1 MKNIVKEILTN
12 YLDVKQQEF
21 SDNDLANKLRDEYPA
36 EIKDLIKD
44 KYSDILVVGS
54 PGKGKWTDV
63 PWIAFFDSR
72 VTETAQGGF
81 YPVYLFCE
89 DMSGVYLSLNQGI
102 TRLKNERKTKYAR
115 QFLLDKALEFQQQI
129 ELSNGFNVDPINLKL
144 TNGSSSNG
152 SFYQNGNVVS
162 KFYSMSDLPSEQVFE
177 QDLNYLLEQ
186 YVKLVDNYASEYA
199 SYQEYTLAYINE
211 DVQEEEE
218 EELLKIDQSAG
229 LTSTEKERLIKSR
242 LGQGIF
248 RSELIKLSSRC
259 AISKCNDTNLLI
271 ASHIKPW
278 KDSDNIERLDPY
290 NGLLL
295 LPTYDKLFD
304 LGYISFN
311 EKGEI
316 LISEWI
322 SDNVDALGIDSFIKI
337 DLDEKSKVYMKYH
350 EKDIFKKKPTK

>member
-1 MKNIVKEILTN
+1 
-12 YLDVKQQEF
+12 
-21 SDNDLANKLRDEYPA
+21 
-36 EIKDLIKD
+36 
-44 KYSDILVVGS
+44 
-54 PGKGKWTDV
+54 
-63 PWIAFFDSR
+63 
-72 VTETAQGGF
+72 
-81 YPVYLFCE
+81 
-89 DMSGVYLSLNQGI
+89 MSEWWCTFIGI
-102 TRLKNERKTKYAR
+102 YTR
-115 QFLLDKALEFQQQI
+115 QFLLDKALEFQQKI

-144 TNGSSSNG
+144 TNESSSNG
-152 SFYQNGNVVS
+152 SFYQNGNIIS
-162 KFYSMSDLPSEQVFE
+162 KYYPLGDLPSEKVFVD
-177 QDLNYLLEQ
+177 DLNYVLEQ
-186 YVKLVDNYASEYA
+186 YVNLVDNYASEYA
-199 SYQEYTLAYINE
+199 SLQEYTLSYVNE
-211 DVQEEEE
+211 DIQEKEEN
-218 EELLKIDQSAG
+218 ELLKIDQNAK

-278 KDSDNIERLDPY
+278 KDSDNIERLDHY

-322 SDNVDALGIDSFIKI
+322 IDNITTLGLDSSIKI
-337 DLDEKSKVYMKYH
+337 DLNEKSKAYMKYH
-350 EKDIFKKKPTK
+350 EKEIFKKKPKK